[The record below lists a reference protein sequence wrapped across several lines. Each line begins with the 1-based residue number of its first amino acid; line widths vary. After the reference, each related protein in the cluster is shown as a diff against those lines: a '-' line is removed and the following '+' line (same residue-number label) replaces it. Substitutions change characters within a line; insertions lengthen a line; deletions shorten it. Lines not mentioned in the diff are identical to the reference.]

1 MPIVSVRAILFVATL
16 LVAAPSWAQRQSPAD
31 RVTALEQ
38 AAASQ
43 NQAGSQANVELL
55 NRITQ
60 LQSDIQSL
68 RGELEQLQNENA
80 QLKQRNHD
88 QYADLDTRLQ
98 KLEGGGAPGA
108 SAPRPPSASV
118 PVPAVAAAVA
128 APSDT
133 HTDGS
138 GAAPASPADEAAAYG
153 TAFDSL
159 KRGDYVESAR
169 AFKRFVDNY
178 PQATLAPNAWYW
190 LGESYYVTQNYPIAL
205 DAFQNLLAQFPDSGK
220 APDALLKKGYCQ
232 IEMKQVDAGEQT
244 LQQVIAQYP
253 GSDAAGLAQ
262 NRLRELSLDQH

>member
-1 MPIVSVRAILFVATL
+1 MPIVPVRAIVFAATL
-16 LVAAPSWAQRQSPAD
+16 LVAAPSWAERQSLAD

-38 AAASQ
+38 AAATQ

-60 LQSDIQSL
+60 LQTDIQSL
-68 RGELEQLQNENA
+68 RGEIEQLQNENA

-98 KLEGGGAPGA
+98 KLEGGAPAA
-108 SAPRPPSASV
+108 SASPPTRSV
-118 PVPAVAAAVA
+118 PVPAVAATVA

-153 TAFDSL
+153 AAFDSL

-232 IEMKQVDAGEQT
+232 VEMKQIGAGEQT
-244 LQQVIAQYP
+244 LQQVIDQYP

>member
-1 MPIVSVRAILFVATL
+1 M
-16 LVAAPSWAQRQSPAD
+16 
-31 RVTALEQ
+31 
-38 AAASQ
+38 
-43 NQAGSQANVELL
+43 
-55 NRITQ
+55 
-60 LQSDIQSL
+60 
-68 RGELEQLQNENA
+68 RGQVEQLQNENA

-88 QYADLDTRLQ
+88 QYGDLDTRLQ
-98 KLEGGGAPGA
+98 KLEGGAPA
-108 SAPRPPSASV
+108 SPASPASPPPATV
-118 PVPAVAAAVA
+118 PGPPVA
-128 APSDT
+128 APEDT

-138 GAAPASPADEAAAYG
+138 DTAASNPGNEAAAYG
-153 TAFDSL
+153 AAFDSL

-169 AFKRFVDNY
+169 AFKIFLDNY

-232 IEMKQVDAGEQT
+232 IEMKQVPTGEQT
-244 LQQVIAQYP
+244 LQQVIDQYP